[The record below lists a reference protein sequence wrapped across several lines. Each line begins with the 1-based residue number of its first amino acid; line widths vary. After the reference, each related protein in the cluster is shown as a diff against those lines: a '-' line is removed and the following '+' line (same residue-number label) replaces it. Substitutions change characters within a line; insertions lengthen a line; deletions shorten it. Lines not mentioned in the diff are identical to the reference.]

1 MKKNVSFEEAFN
13 TLEELVGR
21 LEDGGLSLD
30 ESMETFE
37 EAVKLVKLCNAKIE
51 QAEQKVKMLVNGANG
66 EITDK
71 PFDTADET

>member
-13 TLEELVGR
+13 TLEELVDR

-71 PFDTADET
+71 PFDNADAT

>member
-13 TLEELVGR
+13 TLEELVDR

-51 QAEQKVKMLVNGANG
+51 QAEQKVKMLVANNNGDLEEQDFTIA
-66 EITDK
+66 ESK
-71 PFDTADET
+71 